1 MCLVTFLGDDLF
13 YYRIMKKLTI
23 ILSVFISSIS
33 LAQEEMYANEG
44 SGTFQSNP
52 ASFGN
57 QEIWSVNTF
66 GQISFTEFYR
76 NPSSINVN
84 AGGIV
89 PLTKGLKHHLI
100 IGGTH
105 TANQSYV
112 VNNQTSRL
120 SLGYR
125 LKWNENTS
133 ASVAIG
139 PGISD
144 LKYNLFILSTS
155 VSGDML
161 LYYTEENHGREFDLS
176 IGTMFNWKTLYAGL
190 SVTHLNRP
198 EIGDSPRELAPTY
211 NLQAGYKIPVKDH
224 SIFPMAQFQY
234 VNGFSRYQFMTNY
247 VFKKDLF
254 SVGLGYRSRDS
265 LLLGASCELKGIRIG
280 YNYNTLR
287 SKLTSESNGT
297 HELRLSYVV
306 KSKNAKL

>member
-1 MCLVTFLGDDLF
+1 
-13 YYRIMKKLTI
+13 MKKYTI
-23 ILSVFISSIS
+23 ILSIFISSIS

-44 SGTFQSNP
+44 SSTFQSNP

-66 GQISFTEFYR
+66 GQISFTEYYG

-100 IGGTH
+100 IGGSH
-105 TANQSYV
+105 TANQSYF
-112 VNNQTSRL
+112 VNKQTSRL

-144 LKYNLFILSTS
+144 LQYNLFIPSAS

-161 LYYTEENHGREFDLS
+161 YFTEENHGREFDLS
-176 IGTMFNWKTLYAGL
+176 IGTMFNWKTLYAGM

-198 EIGDSPRELAPTY
+198 KIGISPRELAPTY
-211 NLQAGYKIPVKDH
+211 NLQAGYKISIKGH
-224 SIFPMAQFQY
+224 AIFPVAQFQH
-234 VNGFSRYQFMTNY
+234 VDGFSSYQLMTNY

-254 SVGLGYRSRDS
+254 SVGLGYRSGGS

-280 YNYNTLR
+280 YNYSTLR
-287 SKLTSESNGT
+287 SRLTSESSGT
-297 HELRLSYVV
+297 HELRLSYIV
-306 KSKNAKL
+306 KSQKAKL